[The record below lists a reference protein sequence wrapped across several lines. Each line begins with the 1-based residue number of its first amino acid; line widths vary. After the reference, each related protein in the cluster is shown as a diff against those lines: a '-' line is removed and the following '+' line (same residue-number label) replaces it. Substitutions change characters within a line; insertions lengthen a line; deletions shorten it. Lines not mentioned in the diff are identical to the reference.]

1 MAQQIINVGTT
12 PNDGTGDSP
21 RTRCI
26 KINEMFTELYGKFSS
41 GAGNRFLATPDGA
54 SGEASFRAIVTND
67 LPDNIPASKISNLD
81 SVLASQVST
90 ILQAVYPVGS
100 IYISHV
106 STDPNVLFGF
116 GTWIRH
122 ANGRVLVGVDE
133 TDGTFAS
140 VGATGGEKR
149 HTLSV
154 SEMPS
159 HSHSWST
166 SVAFGNESETPSILA
181 AGQAGTQFGTFAA
194 TTTANGSSASHN
206 NLQPY
211 ITAYIWRRTA

>member
-54 SGEASFRAIVTND
+54 SGESSFRAIVIND

-106 STDPNVLFGF
+106 VTNPNVLFGF

-122 ANGRVLVGVDE
+122 GNGRVLVGVDE

-140 VGATGGEKR
+140 VGATGGAKT

-154 SEMPS
+154 SEMPA
-159 HSHSWST
+159 HSHSY
-166 SVAFGNESETPSILA
+166 N
-181 AGQAGTQFGTFAA
+181 QFVGRPYEVGSPVIQSGTFTDFEVVSTA
-194 TTTANGSSASHN
+194 TTANGSSASHN